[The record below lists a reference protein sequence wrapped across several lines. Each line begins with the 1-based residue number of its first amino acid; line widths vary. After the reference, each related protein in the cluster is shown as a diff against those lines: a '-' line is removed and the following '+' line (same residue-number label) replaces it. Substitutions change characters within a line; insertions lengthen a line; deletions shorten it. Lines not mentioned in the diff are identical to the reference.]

1 MTEFEFNFD
10 DYYYGSHAIAM
21 KYKQEMKHP
30 QNRRQRLELVDKHE
44 KQTRG
49 VRHDR
54 TAECAEHTEGDSSV
68 SSEFEVVKALEEPV
82 A

>member
-1 MTEFEFNFD
+1 MTELFNFD

-54 TAECAEHTEGDSSV
+54 TAEGDSSV

>member
-54 TAECAEHTEGDSSV
+54 AAEGDSSV